1 MDLQE
6 VIDEASKCR
15 QCELHVGRNVPV
27 FSKGNAQASI
37 MVCGMCPGPEEN
49 KCGIPFVGRA
59 GKLLDEILSDAKIT
73 LEDVYITNIVKC
85 FVQPGTPLKEDWI
98 LPCLPYFIN
107 EISIVQPRV
116 IITLGADASRA
127 LLNKSPDTPLFKMRN
142 KIYHYTHSIDILSTY
157 HPSYFI
163 RNGGRKHIHYNRI
176 IEDFNLA
183 LNIIRGGL

>member
-6 VIDEASKCR
+6 VIDEAARCS
-15 QCELHVGRNVPV
+15 QCELHTRREVPV
-27 FSKGNAQASI
+27 FSKGSPDASL

-49 KCGIPFVGRA
+49 KCGVPFVGRA
-59 GKLLDEILSDAKIT
+59 GKLLDDILSDVG
-73 LEDVYITNIVKC
+73 LSLSDVYITNIVKC
-85 FVQPGTPLKEDWI
+85 FVQPGTPLKEDWV

-107 EISIVQPRV
+107 EISIVNPRV

-127 LLNKSPDTPLFKMRN
+127 LLNRPADTPLFKMRN

-163 RNGGRKHIHYNRI
+163 RNGGRKHIHYSRI

-183 LNIIRGGL
+183 LNIIKGGV

>member
-1 MDLQE
+1 MDLLE
-6 VIDEASKCR
+6 VIGEAARCR
-15 QCELHVGRNVPV
+15 QCDLHSGRNKAV
-27 FSKGNAQASI
+27 FSKGSVESDLMI
-37 MVCGMCPGPEEN
+37 CGMCPGPDEN
-49 KCGIPFVGRA
+49 SIGMPFVGRA
-59 GKLLDEILSDAKIT
+59 GKLLDDILSDVYLT
-73 LEDVYITNIVKC
+73 LDDVYITNIVKC
-85 FVQPGTPLKEDWI
+85 FVKPGTPLREDWI
-98 LPCLPYFIN
+98 SPCLPYFIN

-127 LLNKSPDTPLFKMRN
+127 LLNKPPDTPLFKMRN

-183 LNIIRGGL
+183 LNIIRGGT